1 MIEWIRN
8 LSRNAKR
15 ALALVTDMV
24 TLPVAIWLAF
34 TLRLEEVYAPD
45 MRIATTMALTTVIT
59 IALFIRMGLYRA
71 VIRYAG
77 LQLFNTVFIGVSI
90 SVFMFTVL
98 GFLFQAPVP
107 RSVPFIYF
115 GIALIAI
122 CASRLFVRHLLTIDR
137 HETTKKVVIYG
148 AGSAGMQLCNA
159 LQQGMEYRPVA
170 FVDDDKSKQGTVL
183 NGLRVYKP
191 RKLDKLRAE
200 FEVDEV
206 LLAISSLTP
215 ARRGEI
221 VHSLVNFNVKVKTIP
236 GMLELIDGSSQIQEL
251 RELKVEELL
260 GRDPVPPEPRL
271 LEACIK
277 GKSVL
282 VTGAGGSI
290 GSELCRQI
298 AEIGPE
304 RLILLDASEFALYKI
319 MQELS
324 EGYFTFPTI
333 PKLGTV
339 RDKVL
344 VSNILASESVQTIY
358 HAAAYKHVP
367 LVEANII
374 SGVQNNVF
382 GTLILALEAK
392 VAAVENFILIST
404 DKAVRPT
411 NIMGATKRIAEQILQ
426 DLAEETQ
433 TTKFCMVRFGN
444 VLGSSGSVVPLFKQQ
459 IENGGPVTVTHP
471 DITRFFMTIP
481 EAVQLVIQAGTLGEG
496 GDVFVL
502 DMGEPVKINQLAET
516 MISLMGKSLKNE
528 SNPDGDIAIE
538 FTGLRPGEKLFEE
551 LLIGDNCVG
560 TAHQKITRATEGK
573 IESSEFTNLLE
584 ELQNACDNLN
594 QEQVVTLIESA
605 VPEYIASRS
614 LRSDDFKSANV
625 LNFLNVQRST
635 ARPEISPEVNRDHE

>member
-15 ALALVTDMV
+15 ALALATDMV
-24 TLPVAIWLAF
+24 TLPAAIWLAF

-59 IALFIRMGLYRA
+59 IALFVRMGLYRA

-148 AGSAGMQLCNA
+148 AGSAGLQLCNA

-170 FVDDDKSKQGTVL
+170 FIDDDKSKQGTIL

-191 RKLDKLRAE
+191 RKLDKLKAE

-221 VHSLVNFNVKVKTIP
+221 VHSLVSYNVKVKTIP
-236 GMLELIDGSSQIQEL
+236 GMLELIDGTSQIQEI

-260 GRDPVPPEPRL
+260 GREPVPPEPHL

-304 RLILLDASEFALYKI
+304 RLVLLEASEFALYSI
-319 MQELS
+319 EQELS
-324 EGYFTFPTI
+324 EKNLTIQII
-333 PKLGTV
+333 PKLGSV
-339 RDKVL
+339 QNRSL
-344 VSNILASESVQTIY
+344 ISGIIGSESIQTIY

-367 LVEANII
+367 LVESNVIA
-374 SGVQNNVF
+374 GVQNNVF
-382 GTLILALEAK
+382 GTLVVAEEAK
-392 VAAVENFILIST
+392 SAGVENFILIST

-426 DLAEETQ
+426 AFAEDSN

-444 VLGSSGSVVPLFKQQ
+444 VLASSGSVVPRFKKQ
-459 IENGGPVTVTHP
+459 IRNGGPVTVTHP
-471 DITRFFMTIP
+471 EITRFFMTIP
-481 EAVQLVIQAGTLGEG
+481 EAVQLVIQAGTLGKG

-516 MISLMGKSLKNE
+516 MISLMGKSLKTNA
-528 SNPDGDIAIE
+528 NPEGEIAIV
-538 FTGLRPGEKLFEE
+538 FTGLRPGEKLYEE

-560 TAHQKITRATEGK
+560 TEHPKITRANENKTQSKDLIALLHDLSSSCNNADHLGILQLISK
-573 IESSEFTNLLE
+573 I
-584 ELQNACDNLN
+584 
-594 QEQVVTLIESA
+594 
-605 VPEYIASRS
+605 VPEYVPSKDIKLIFRQEKPNANVVTIDSRS
-614 LRSDDFKSANV
+614 DV
-625 LNFLNVQRST
+625 
-635 ARPEISPEVNRDHE
+635 